1 MAEITA
7 QMVKEL
13 RDKTAAGM
21 ADCKKALVEAEGDMD
36 KAVEILR
43 KKGAA
48 SAAKRA
54 DRNAKEGVICAMI
67 SDDNK
72 TGVLVEINCETDF
85 VAKNQDFVDYATTVA
100 KAYLN
105 NEAKDVEALM
115 NVKVGNDSVAD
126 LHNGILA
133 KFSEKIEVRRMH
145 KINTNG
151 FLSAYNHFDK
161 KLGVLVE
168 ANLASPCD
176 ASKTAVH
183 DIALQ
188 IAAMNPVSIDRS
200 SVSEEKIQKELE
212 IYKEIAINEGK
223 KPEMAENIA
232 KGKLNKFFQESVLL
246 EQVFA
251 KDNTKKVSEVLA
263 EANADLKI
271 VSFTRYALGEEEA

>member
-7 QMVKEL
+7 QMVKTL

-36 KAVEILR
+36 KAIEILR

-54 DRNAKEGVICAMI
+54 DRSAQEGIVAALLAEDKKKGII
-67 SDDNK
+67 I
-72 TGVLVEINCETDF
+72 EINCETDF
-85 VAKNQDFVDYATTVA
+85 VAKNEDFVAYVNTVA
-100 KAYLN
+100 KAYLE
-105 NEAKDVEALM
+105 NEAADIDALM

-126 LHNGILA
+126 LHNSILA
-133 KFSEKIEVRRMH
+133 KFSEKIEVRRMQ
-145 KINTNG
+145 KVVTNG

-168 ANLASPCD
+168 ANIATPD
-176 ASKTAVH
+176 DKTKTAVH

-188 IAAMNPVSIDRS
+188 VAAMNPVSVDRS
-200 SVSEEKIQKELE
+200 NVSQAKIDKEIE

-223 KPEMAENIA
+223 APEMAEKVA
-232 KGKLNKFFQESVLL
+232 QGKLNKFFQESCLL

-251 KDNTKKVSEVLA
+251 KDNTKKVSEVLID
-263 EANADLKI
+263 ANADLKI
-271 VSFTRYALGEEEA
+271 VAFTRYALGEEI